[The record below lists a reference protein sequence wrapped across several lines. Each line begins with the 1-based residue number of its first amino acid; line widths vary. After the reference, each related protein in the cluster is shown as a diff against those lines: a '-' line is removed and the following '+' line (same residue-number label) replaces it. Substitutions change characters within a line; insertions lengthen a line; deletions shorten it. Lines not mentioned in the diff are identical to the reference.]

1 MYPSNKLMG
10 VQNSSALVR
19 VDLNEASVD
28 VNNDVQN
35 GGLSQAESLILH
47 SQKLQGDLQMLG
59 TKIKH
64 HEDSLYSLKEEK
76 NKLDDSIINLQGII
90 GSLCPISTPKIDDG
104 DRCPPG
110 NEEEITEK
118 ILQHKES
125 AAGILCELKSNQGT
139 QASHLMLLKDVVG
152 VVATLGKVDD
162 DNLSRLLSEYLGV
175 ETMLA
180 IVCKTYE
187 GVRAIEMYDDEC
199 NIDKSSG
206 VHGLGSSL
214 GRSLANRFSVICL
227 EYLRPFAGKFVLD
240 DPERKL
246 DILSPRLPNGECP
259 DGFLGFAVNMINIDG
274 PNLFSVTPD
283 GYGLRETLFYN
294 LFSRLQI
301 YKTRAEMLQA
311 LPLISDGALSLDG
324 GIIRSGVYFL
334 GDREDVD
341 VRFPRPG
348 KLIPD
353 SYIET
358 ERQLNNKKRRK
369 ETILEDI
376 RREHSLLD
384 IAKINF
390 NKKKNEFLK
399 FLAESS
405 SYATQVQSAP
415 DRLMPK

>member
-1 MYPSNKLMG
+1 MYPSNKLRILSWCSIFTVHFFLSPRISHKPDETLGLQCMPVFHLQLMA

-19 VDLNEASVD
+19 VNLNETSVD

-47 SQKLQGDLQMLG
+47 SQKLQ
-59 TKIKH
+59 
-64 HEDSLYSLKEEK
+64 
-76 NKLDDSIINLQGII
+76 DDSIINLQVII

-125 AAGILCELKSNQGT
+125 AAGIFCELKSNQGT

-214 GRSLANRFSVICL
+214 GRCLSDRFSVICL

-240 DPERKL
+240 DPEEVGHFK
-246 DILSPRLPNGECP
+246 PKTTQWE
-259 DGFLGFAVNMINIDG
+259 V
-274 PNLFSVTPD
+274 
-283 GYGLRETLFYN
+283 
-294 LFSRLQI
+294 SRW
-301 YKTRAEMLQA
+301 
-311 LPLISDGALSLDG
+311 ISWICCKHD
-324 GIIRSGVYFL
+324 
-334 GDREDVD
+334 
-341 VRFPRPG
+341 
-348 KLIPD
+348 
-353 SYIET
+353 
-358 ERQLNNKKRRK
+358 
-369 ETILEDI
+369 
-376 RREHSLLD
+376 
-384 IAKINF
+384 
-390 NKKKNEFLK
+390 
-399 FLAESS
+399 
-405 SYATQVQSAP
+405 
-415 DRLMPK
+415 